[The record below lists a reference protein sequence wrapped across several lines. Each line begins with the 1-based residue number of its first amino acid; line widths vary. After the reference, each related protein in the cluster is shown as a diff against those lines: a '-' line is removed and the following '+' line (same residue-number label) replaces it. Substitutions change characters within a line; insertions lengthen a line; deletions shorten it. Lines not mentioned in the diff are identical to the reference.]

1 MLVDQDSVGRVHK
14 LISKRELNLQ
24 MDVKCLR
31 LAVAIVGLVVVIK
44 AGLLLSGA
52 FPFNADEAVVGLM
65 ARHILAG
72 RWPVFFYGQTYMGS
86 LDASLVALGFAMF
99 GQKVI
104 VIRVVQILL
113 YIGTVLTTM
122 HLAKRI
128 FGDTERMLFAGLLM
142 AIPTVNVTLYTTISI
157 GGYGEALL
165 IGNLLILLALRIAKT
180 EGKIWPYLAWGFL
193 AGFGFWVFGLTLVYM
208 IPTAGLILWSARG
221 LHNRRDMLKKIFGLI
236 IAAVIGASPWLVW
249 GLSQGQDI
257 PIQELAGS
265 AIAGASPTNPLI
277 AIGSRITHLLLFGS
291 TVSLGFRP
299 PWEISW
305 LSLPLMPIALVLWLI
320 IIGHGILNLRRPGP
334 DRLGRYVMI
343 GLVITLLL
351 GFILTPFGADP
362 SGRYFLPLAVPMAL
376 IVTDFLVDLKGRY
389 RRWFRMF
396 VLIGLL
402 GFNLWGTI
410 ESALHK
416 PPGITTQFD
425 AVTQI
430 DHSQDHALIDFLT
443 DHGERRGYSNYW
455 VSYPLAFLSKE
466 ELIFVPYLPYHLD
479 FRYTLRDS
487 RYGPYEDQ
495 VALSDQVAY
504 ITTHHPQLDD
514 YIRSSLKG
522 LNVHWQ
528 EAKIGD
534 YQIFYQLSKVVT
546 PTDIGL
552 GINSP

>member
-1 MLVDQDSVGRVHK
+1 MVVLIAVTLKIVLLALDS
-14 LISKRELNLQ
+14 
-24 MDVKCLR
+24 
-31 LAVAIVGLVVVIK
+31 
-44 AGLLLSGA
+44 
-52 FPFNADEAVVGLM
+52 FPFNADEAIVGLM
-65 ARHILAG
+65 ARHILDG
-72 RWPVFFYGQTYMGS
+72 RWPVFFYGQAYMGS

-128 FGDTERMLFAGLLM
+128 FGDTEGMLFAGLLM
-142 AIPTVNVTLYTTISI
+142 AIPTVNVTLYTTISL

-165 IGNLLILLALRIAKT
+165 IGNLLILLALRIAKIQG
-180 EGKIWPYLAWGFL
+180 EIWPYLAWGFL
-193 AGFGFWVFGLTLVYM
+193 AGFGFWVFGLTLVFT
-208 IPTAGLILWSARG
+208 IPTAGLILWSAWG
-221 LHNRRDMLKKIFGLI
+221 LLNQRDMQKKVLGLI
-236 IAAVIGASPWLVW
+236 VAAVIGASPWLVS
-249 GLSQGQDI
+249 GLSQGQGI
-257 PIQELAGS
+257 LIEELTGS
-265 AIAGASPTNPLI
+265 AIAGASSTDFLT

-299 PWEISW
+299 PWEIRW
-305 LSLPLMPIALVLWLI
+305 LSLPLLPIALTLWLI
-320 IIGHGILNLRRPGP
+320 IIGHGIRKLRRPGP
-334 DRLGRYVMI
+334 DRLGRRVMI

-362 SGRYFLPLAVPMAL
+362 SGRYFLPLAAPMAL
-376 IVTDFLVDLKGRY
+376 IVTDFLVDLRGRY
-389 RRWFRMF
+389 RRWLRTL

-402 GFNLWGTI
+402 GFNLWGTV
-410 ESALHK
+410 ESALRK
-416 PPGITTQFD
+416 PPGITTQFN
-425 AVTQI
+425 AITQI
-430 DHSQDHALIDFLT
+430 DRSQDHALIAFLT
-443 DHGERRGYSNYW
+443 DQAESKGYSNYW
-455 VSYPLAFLSKE
+455 VSYPLAFLSQE

-487 RYGPYEDQ
+487 RYGPYEAQ
-495 VALSDQVAY
+495 VALSDRVAY

-514 YIRSSLKG
+514 YIRSSFKG
-522 LNVHWQ
+522 FNVHWQ

-546 PTDIGL
+546 PTDMGL